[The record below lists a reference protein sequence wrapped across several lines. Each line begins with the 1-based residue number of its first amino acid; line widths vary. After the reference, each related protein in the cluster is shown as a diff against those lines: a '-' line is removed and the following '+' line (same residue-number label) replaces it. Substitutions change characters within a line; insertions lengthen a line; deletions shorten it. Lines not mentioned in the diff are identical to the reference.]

1 MRITSVV
8 VAVLA
13 FAVTLPALAEI
24 TPTGPARV
32 ASLRCVQFAMV
43 REHRHNP
50 NGWPTDCSAQLQLQ
64 PQPQP
69 QPQPQ
74 SQSKK
79 G

>member
-8 VAVLA
+8 VAILA
-13 FAVTLPALAEI
+13 LAVTVPALAET
-24 TPTGPARV
+24 TPIGPARV

-50 NGWPTDCSAQLQLQ
+50 NGWPTDCGAQLS
-64 PQPQP
+64 
-69 QPQPQ
+69 PQ
-74 SQSKK
+74 SRK

>member
-13 FAVTLPALAEI
+13 LAVTLPAFAET

-50 NGWPTDCSAQLQLQ
+50 NGWPTDCSAQLR
-64 PQPQP
+64 P
-69 QPQPQ
+69 
-74 SQSKK
+74 QSKK